1 VSSIKSQHLV
11 EVLRNEGLRYTAQRQ
26 AVWDEIKKS
35 EEHRDAEDIYLQLKS
50 NNHNVSRATVYRT
63 IDVLVKNQMVRKM
76 DLGDGRNLFE
86 PRIDDEHHDHMI
98 CLDTGKIIEFFDE
111 ELEDL
116 QDKIAEKHGYKVVR
130 HVHQLFVKPIK

>member
-1 VSSIKSQHLV
+1 MSSIKSQHLI
-11 EVLRNEGLRYTAQRQ
+11 EVLRKEGLRYTSQRQ

-130 HVHQLFVKPIK
+130 HVHQLFVKPVK